1 MNELINLYSLLNQAG
16 IFKEIYDTYST
27 VFLEAALAF
36 ALLNC
41 FFGYKLRKVWS
52 CIFGLLLG
60 IGTGLTAAVYL
71 DQPLKISLIAAGIGG
86 LVCMMLAFLLY
97 RIGMFFLCIGTVI
110 MILFQLFPMPTF
122 SALCG
127 FVVFGITAGFL
138 AVVQEHVVV
147 ICITAV
153 CGGIGSAKLISL
165 LTDVNTVLT
174 VLLAIVLSVLGLVF
188 QFKPWKKKEYWKEE
202 EEKNIRQQKE
212 EHEHRKSRKK
222 NRRKQKPQ
230 KSGSGSSSG
239 RKRSSSYTQSSNR
252 RRSAPPQQSSGN
264 RRSAPL
270 QQSFDNK
277 RSAASQKRSDHNFD
291 SFRDNQTNVPQ
302 NRPVTLERT
311 SVSPYAPSAAPKQEP
326 DSYTVDLSDI
336 RFEISKEVQDI
347 YREGHHNADH

>member
-1 MNELINLYSLLNQAG
+1 MNELLNLYSLLDQAG

-165 LTDVNTVLT
+165 Y
-174 VLLAIVLSVLGLVF
+174 SVMGTF
-188 QFKPWKKKEYWKEE
+188 WK
-202 EEKNIRQQKE
+202 
-212 EHEHRKSRKK
+212 
-222 NRRKQKPQ
+222 
-230 KSGSGSSSG
+230 
-239 RKRSSSYTQSSNR
+239 
-252 RRSAPPQQSSGN
+252 
-264 RRSAPL
+264 
-270 QQSFDNK
+270 
-277 RSAASQKRSDHNFD
+277 
-291 SFRDNQTNVPQ
+291 
-302 NRPVTLERT
+302 
-311 SVSPYAPSAAPKQEP
+311 
-326 DSYTVDLSDI
+326 
-336 RFEISKEVQDI
+336 
-347 YREGHHNADH
+347 

>member
-1 MNELINLYSLLNQAG
+1 MNELINLYSLLDQAG

-27 VFLEAALAF
+27 VFLEAALVF

-60 IGTGLTAAVYL
+60 IGTGLAAAVYL
-71 DQPLKISLIAAGIGG
+71 DQPLKIALIAAGAGG

-127 FVVFGITAGFL
+127 FVVFGIAAGFL
-138 AVVQEHVVV
+138 AVVQEHTVV
-147 ICITAV
+147 ICITAI

-174 VLLAIVLSVLGLVF
+174 VLLAIGLSVLGLVF

-202 EEKNIRQQKE
+202 EDKNIRQRKE

-239 RKRSSSYTQSSNR
+239 RKRSNSCTQSSNR
-252 RRSAPPQQSSGN
+252 RRSAPSQQSSGN
-264 RRSAPL
+264 R
-270 QQSFDNK
+270 

-291 SFRDNQTNVPQ
+291 SFSDNQTNVPQ
-302 NRPVTLERT
+302 NHLATLERT
-311 SVSPYAPSAAPKQEP
+311 SVSPYAPSATPKQEP

-336 RFEISKEVQDI
+336 RSEISKEVQDI
-347 YREGHHNADH
+347 YREGHHTADH

>member
-1 MNELINLYSLLNQAG
+1 MNELLNLYSLLDQAG

-165 LTDVNTVLT
+165 LTYVNTVLT

-188 QFKPWKKKEYWKEE
+188 QFKPWKKKEYWEE
-202 EEKNIRQQKE
+202 EEDKNTRQRKAEQ
-212 EHEHRKSRKK
+212 EHRK
-222 NRRKQKPQ
+222 NRRKTQKKRKSQ
-230 KSGSGSSSG
+230 KSGSSSSSN
-239 RKRSSSYTQSSNR
+239 RKRSTSYTQSSDR
-252 RRSAPPQQSSGN
+252 KHSAPPQQFSGS
-264 RRSAPL
+264 RRSASP
-270 QQSFDNK
+270 QKHSDNN
-277 RSAASQKRSDHNFD
+277 SD
-291 SFRDNQTNVPQ
+291 SFRNNRTNVPQ
-302 NRPVTLERT
+302 NRPATQKRT
-311 SVSPYAPSAAPKQEP
+311 SVSPSAPSAASKEEP
-326 DSYTVDLSDI
+326 DSYTIDLSDI
-336 RFEISKEVQDI
+336 RTEISKEVQDI
-347 YREGHHNADH
+347 YLQGHHKTDHS

>member
-1 MNELINLYSLLNQAG
+1 MNELINLYSLLDQAG

-27 VFLEAALAF
+27 VFLEAALVF

-60 IGTGLTAAVYL
+60 IGTGLAAAVYL
-71 DQPLKISLIAAGIGG
+71 DQSLKISLIAAGIGG

-122 SALCG
+122 STLCG
-127 FVVFGITAGFL
+127 FVVFGIAAGFL
-138 AVVQEHVVV
+138 AVVQEHTVV
-147 ICITAV
+147 ICITAI

-165 LTDVNTVLT
+165 LTDANTVLIIFF
-174 VLLAIVLSVLGLVF
+174 AIILSILGLVF

-202 EEKNIRQQKE
+202 EEKNIRQRKE
-212 EHEHRKSRKK
+212 EHEHRKSHKK
-222 NRRKQKPQ
+222 NRKKQKPQ

-239 RKRSSSYTQSSNR
+239 RKRSNSYTQSSNR
-252 RRSAPPQQSSGN
+252 RRSAPTQQSSGS
-264 RRSAPL
+264 RRSDRNL
-270 QQSFDNK
+270 
-277 RSAASQKRSDHNFD
+277 D
-291 SFRDNQTNVPQ
+291 SFRDNQTNAPQ
-302 NRPVTLERT
+302 NHPATLERT

-336 RFEISKEVQDI
+336 RSEISKEVQDI